1 MREVLLDQKLC
12 SFKFLDFE
20 DLIEPNKITTFHKD
34 KQIHKRISYKFWKKI
49 VERMMNLPLIEKISL
64 CEQIWNQMDN
74 RLCFHSHTQSRF
86 DLESLALCLKESNGC
101 RREE

>member
-1 MREVLLDQKLC
+1 MREVLLDEKLC

-20 DLIEPNKITTFHKD
+20 DLIKPNKITTFHKD
-34 KQIHKRISYKFWKKI
+34 KQRH
-49 VERMMNLPLIEKISL
+49 
-64 CEQIWNQMDN
+64 
-74 RLCFHSHTQSRF
+74 CFHSHTQSRF

>member
-1 MREVLLDQKLC
+1 MREVCINKKLT
-12 SFKFLDFE
+12 SFKILDFE
-20 DLIEPNKITTFHKD
+20 DFPDSNKITTFHKD

-49 VERMMNLPLIEKISL
+49 VETMTNLPLIEKISL

-74 RLCFHSHTQSRF
+74 RHCFHTLTQSRF